1 MVSRIDALTRLTRT
15 LGTALVMITHTVKD
29 LESLEAD
36 FDIMKAKG
44 FIERAGAVIVGAL
57 PRGEMEKLDNI
68 IPFTRD
74 DKAWGLVPLHPGR
87 LRSDPREAS
96 STARTWAFPAQARN
110 RTHPRA
116 RFETVMTPTESSTD
130 GTTPMRAS
138 TGPTAQGLAER
149 EAAA

>member
-1 MVSRIDALTRLTRT
+1 
-15 LGTALVMITHTVKD
+15 MITHTVKD

-74 DKAWGLVPLHPGR
+74 DKAWVSSLSTPGAYDPILGKPAPPPGR
-87 LRSDPREAS
+87 GHFLLKQGTERIPG
-96 STARTWAFPAQARN
+96 TG
-110 RTHPRA
+110 
-116 RFETVMTPTESSTD
+116 FE
-130 GTTPMRAS
+130 R
-138 TGPTAQGLAER
+138 
-149 EAAA
+149 